1 MNNNQRYFTYNQ
13 NDGLPENN
21 YFVIDPVIAIVNSS
35 MDSDYLGSEM
45 TFTQFVIGKSKKQAM
60 EHIEKDVRKTKT
72 EDCIH
77 SLVSVYGKLGQEIH
91 SIKFYVQLY
100 GLSMAGV
107 LLLLI
112 LLVLFRVSSYY
123 RIYYQKV
130 TVYILHGQ
138 SKIRILRLSI
148 LLQTV
153 VVMIAS
159 LVIAVITN
167 FLWVVAA
174 GGVLAVFMALV
185 MILYGSYLA
194 RKNISGLKRGEK

>member
-1 MNNNQRYFTYNQ
+1 MQR
-13 NDGLPENN
+13 
-21 YFVIDPVIAIVNSS
+21 VISQLKINS
-35 MDSDYLGSEM
+35 
-45 TFTQFVIGKSKKQAM
+45 
-60 EHIEKDVRKTKT
+60 
-72 EDCIH
+72 
-77 SLVSVYGKLGQEIH
+77 
-91 SIKFYVQLY
+91 
-100 GLSMAGV
+100 LSMAGV

-130 TVYILHGQ
+130 MVYILHGQ

-167 FLWVVAA
+167 FPWVVAA
-174 GGVLAVFMALV
+174 GVIEIGRASCRERV
-185 MILYGSYLA
+185 
-194 RKNISGLKRGEK
+194 

>member
-1 MNNNQRYFTYNQ
+1 MYGELGDEVQR
-13 NDGLPENN
+13 
-21 YFVIDPVIAIVNSS
+21 VISQLKINS
-35 MDSDYLGSEM
+35 
-45 TFTQFVIGKSKKQAM
+45 
-60 EHIEKDVRKTKT
+60 
-72 EDCIH
+72 
-77 SLVSVYGKLGQEIH
+77 
-91 SIKFYVQLY
+91 
-100 GLSMAGV
+100 LSMAGV

-167 FLWVVAA
+167 FPWVVAA
-174 GGVLAVFMALV
+174 GGVLAVSMALV
-185 MILYGSYLA
+185 MIFYGSYLA
-194 RKNISGLKRGEK
+194 GKNISGLKRGEK